1 MLWVMFLKMSIR
13 LQISRFL
20 RLSAV
25 PAACLTLAMS
35 SVVHA
40 QTITV
45 FTNRATF
52 EAAIG
57 SSKVIDDFSLGGTFL
72 GVTTNSGVISGGKWA
87 DIARDPEPS
96 TVWATPFGSTAFG
109 GTWDMTVSGAGGGLA
124 FELDFG
130 GGNIV
135 TVPGNIP
142 GNSMFNVFFGFTA
155 SQPFFNVRERQ
166 FNSAGGTLQET
177 HTLDDLTVQVP
188 AGFADAI
195 FTQSVAGIWDTAGHW
210 NPATVP
216 GENQRA
222 FITPTGGS
230 VVSGPTA
237 AASVRQLFLGNGSA
251 ASRLN
256 LDAAGILTAGG
267 GGTVR
272 ANSTLGGAGRFLG
285 ALTMATGSTLTVT
298 DGQTLQVGTALA
310 SGFSTTGTISI
321 GTGTLVLEDTG
332 ATPLGTLT
340 TLAGGTLTALGGT
353 AQIGSGDTLRGNGSL
368 TGAYE
373 LLSGGTLRAQD
384 GTLQVAQLAA
394 AAGTVTVDAARTLTI
409 GGTGFIGFT
418 TVNVG
423 AGGTLSATGRLQFLG
438 SSTLGAGAIVS
449 GAMGL
454 DFASSPSHAGA
465 QVFTAGTADLTI
477 LNTSF
482 TPDAGDILTGGR
494 LVSEGSTATLLF
506 SADAVLGTAGNQ
518 IVLKGGRLFPQ
529 ANLTLPA
536 TRNIEVTAQNGSVI
550 ALAGRNVV
558 IEGNLSGAGRFVV
571 SGSGDGT
578 VRLTGTNSQAGGT
591 DIAGATLEIASDAQL
606 GGPSGV
612 LLIGRENGN
621 TDIPG
626 KLRALGNL
634 DIAATRSAT
643 FRLATVD
650 TNGFNVTFN
659 QPTTG
664 QGLTKQG
671 EGVLRFNTVNAF
683 NSGVNSI
690 DIEGGTVRLGINE
703 ALGQPLVRLYDATLD
718 LNGFAQTI
726 PSLGGTGSVQ
736 LGNGGALTLTG
747 GSTVEAVISGT
758 GSVSFGKAGFSA
770 GAHRVLG
777 ENTFVGPVTI
787 TEGERVT
794 MKTIAAFG
802 AAGNSV
808 LLDNG
813 GIEADSQAPGPVVIS
828 TAFPLTIGTGGAF
841 FGANGQS
848 LVIGAVLAGN
858 VPIGVLGGGSDYE
871 VRFAHPANTFTS
883 NLAIGN
889 NDFGSAVLGI
899 VADGSLGNA
908 ANVVTLGYRF
918 FDGES
923 TRTGTG
929 TLRAFADIA
938 FPVSRTIRMDG
949 NAEDGGGIFDTN
961 GFNVTVAAPL
971 TELHA
976 GTPLR
981 KAGAGTLTLNAA
993 NTFTGTTTVEAG
1005 TFVVNGSLGGETQV
1019 SSGGTLSGSGTT
1031 GNVSVSSGGTLAPGS
1046 GPNSLHTGNVTFDGG
1061 STFALHFA
1069 SPTSSSQ
1076 LAVIGTVALN
1086 GEVELALAFGFTPTT
1101 ASTFVV
1107 IANDGSDPIETSGG
1121 ATFFSIAGNPMS
1133 EGETFTAGGADWTIS
1148 YVGGTGNDVTLTVAP
1163 ATAPPA
1169 ALAVTSF
1176 SLGTPRGGGTGKQV
1190 QGSLSGPPSAV
1201 VRMQR
1206 SSNLIDWTLLTTL
1219 NLNGSGTATF
1229 DVTDPLAT
1237 DRAFYRM
1244 VTP

>member
-1 MLWVMFLKMSIR
+1 MKPRFLK
-13 LQISRFL
+13 SRSAFL
-20 RLSAV
+20 EPTLTPLLLALLAATSA
-25 PAACLTLAMS
+25 S
-35 SVVHA
+35 A
-40 QTITV
+40 QTITT
-45 FTNRATF
+45 FTNRAAF
-52 EAAIG
+52 EAAMG

-72 GVTTNSGVISGGKWA
+72 GVTTNNGAINSGKWA
-87 DIARDPEPS
+87 DVARDPEPS

-142 GNSMFNVFFGFTA
+142 GTSTFNVFFGFTA

-166 FNSAGGTLQET
+166 FDSAGNTLQET

-188 AGFADAI
+188 AEFADAI
-195 FTQSVAGIWDTAGHW
+195 FTQGVAGTWDTAGHW
-210 NPATVP
+210 NPTTVP
-216 GENQRA
+216 GLNQRA

-230 VVSGPTA
+230 VVGGPTA
-237 AASVRQLFLGNGSA
+237 AASVRQLFLGNGTT

-256 LDAAGILTAGG
+256 LDAAGTLTASSGG
-267 GGTVR
+267 SVR

-285 ALTMATGSTLTVT
+285 ALAMATGSTLTVA
-298 DGQTLQVGTALA
+298 DGQTLQVGASIA
-310 SGFSTTGTISI
+310 SGFATTGTITI

-332 ATPLGTLT
+332 AMPLGPLT

-353 AQIGSGDTLRGNGSL
+353 AQIGSGDTLRGNGAL
-368 TGAYE
+368 TGAFE

-384 GTLQVAQLAA
+384 GTLQVGQLTA
-394 AAGTVTVDAARTLTI
+394 AAGTVTVDAARTLNI

-418 TVNVG
+418 SVTVG
-423 AGGTLSATGRLQFLG
+423 AGGTLSAAGRLQFLG
-438 SSTLGAGAIVS
+438 SSTLGAGATVS

-454 DFASSPSHAGA
+454 DLASSPSHAGA

-482 TPDAGDILTGGR
+482 TPDAADSLTGGR
-494 LVSEGSTATLLF
+494 LVLEGSTATLLL
-506 SADAVLGTAGNQ
+506 SAEAVLGTAGNQ

-591 DIAGATLEIASDAQL
+591 DIAGATLEIASDVQL
-606 GGPSGV
+606 GGPNGV

-634 DIAATRSAT
+634 DIAATRSTT

-650 TNGFNVTFN
+650 TNGFDVTFN

-671 EGVLRFNTVNAF
+671 EGVLRFNTVNTF
-683 NSGVNSI
+683 NSGTNTI
-690 DIEGGTVRLGINE
+690 DVEGGTIRLGINE
-703 ALGQPLVRLYDATLD
+703 ALGQPLVRLYDTTLD

-726 PSLGGTGSVQ
+726 PSLSGTGAVQ
-736 LGNGGALTLTG
+736 LGSGGALTFTG
-747 GSTVEAVISGT
+747 SSTVEAVISGT
-758 GSVSFGKAGFSA
+758 GSVSFGKVGFGAS
-770 GAHRVLG
+770 AHRVLG
-777 ENTFVGPVTI
+777 ENTFVGPVAI
-787 TEGERVT
+787 TQGERVT
-794 MKTIAAFG
+794 MKTTAAFG
-802 AAGNSV
+802 AAGNPV

-813 GIEADSQAPGPVVIS
+813 GIEADSQAPGPVVI
-828 TAFPLTIGTGGAF
+828 TPAFPLTIGAGGAS
-841 FGANGQS
+841 FGSNGQS
-848 LVIGAVLAGN
+848 LVIETLLAGN
-858 VPIGVLGGGSDYE
+858 VPIGVLGGWTDSE

-883 NLAIGN
+883 NLDLGTN
-889 NDFGSAVLGI
+889 QFGAAVLGI
-899 VADGSLGNA
+899 VADGSLGAA

-923 TRTGTG
+923 TRTDTG
-929 TLRAFADIA
+929 TLRAFANIA
-938 FPVSRTIRMDG
+938 FPASRTLRMDG
-949 NAEDGGGIFDTN
+949 DGDGDGGGVFDTN
-961 GFNVTVAAPL
+961 GFNMTLAGPL

-981 KAGAGTLTLNAA
+981 KTGDGTLTLNGT
-993 NTFTGTTTVEAG
+993 NTHTGTTAVDAG
-1005 TFVVNGSLGGETQV
+1005 TLVVNGSLGGETQV
-1019 SSGGTLSGSGTT
+1019 SAGGTLSGTGTT
-1031 GNVSVSSGGTLAPGS
+1031 GSVSVFSGGTLAPG
-1046 GPNSLHTGNVTFDGG
+1046 NSPSTLHPGNVTFDGG
-1061 STFALHFA
+1061 SICALHFA
-1069 SPTSSSQ
+1069 SPTSASQ
-1076 LAVIGTVALN
+1076 LAATGTVALN
-1086 GEVELALAFGFTPTT
+1086 GEVELSLALGFTPAT

-1107 IANDGSDPIETSGG
+1107 IANDGSDPIETFGG
-1121 ATFFSIAGNPMS
+1121 ATFFSIAGNPLS
-1133 EGETFTAGGADWTIS
+1133 EGETFTTGGADWTIS

-1169 ALAVTSF
+1169 ALAVVSF
-1176 SLGTPRGGGTGKQV
+1176 SLGAPAGGAAGKQV
-1190 QGSLSGPPSAV
+1190 QGSLSGPPGAV

-1219 NLNGSGTATF
+1219 NLNGAGTATF

>member
-1 MLWVMFLKMSIR
+1 MKPRFLK
-13 LQISRFL
+13 SRSAFL
-20 RLSAV
+20 EPTLTPLLLALLAATSA
-25 PAACLTLAMS
+25 S
-35 SVVHA
+35 A
-40 QTITV
+40 QTITT
-45 FTNRATF
+45 FTNRAAF
-52 EAAIG
+52 EAAMG

-72 GVTTNSGVISGGKWA
+72 GVTTNNGAINSGKWA
-87 DIARDPEPS
+87 DVARDPEPS

-142 GNSMFNVFFGFTA
+142 GTSTFNVFFGFTA

-166 FNSAGGTLQET
+166 FDSAGNTLQET

-188 AGFADAI
+188 AEFADAI
-195 FTQSVAGIWDTAGHW
+195 FTQGVAGTWDTAGHW
-210 NPATVP
+210 NPTTVP
-216 GENQRA
+216 GLNQRA

-230 VVSGPTA
+230 VVGGPTA
-237 AASVRQLFLGNGSA
+237 AASVRQLFLGNGTT

-256 LDAAGILTAGG
+256 LDAAGTLTASSGG
-267 GGTVR
+267 SVR

-285 ALTMATGSTLTVT
+285 ALAMATGSTLTVA
-298 DGQTLQVGTALA
+298 DGQTLQVGASIA
-310 SGFSTTGTISI
+310 SGFATTGTITI

-332 ATPLGTLT
+332 AMPLGPLT

-353 AQIGSGDTLRGNGSL
+353 AQIGSGDTLRGNGAL
-368 TGAYE
+368 TGAFE

-384 GTLQVAQLAA
+384 GTLQVGQLTA
-394 AAGTVTVDAARTLTI
+394 AAGTVTVDAARTLNI

-418 TVNVG
+418 SVTVG
-423 AGGTLSATGRLQFLG
+423 AGGTLSAAGRLQFLG
-438 SSTLGAGAIVS
+438 SSTLGAGATVS

-454 DFASSPSHAGA
+454 DLASSPSHAGA

-482 TPDAGDILTGGR
+482 TPDAADSLTGGR
-494 LVSEGSTATLLF
+494 LVLEGSTATLLL
-506 SADAVLGTAGNQ
+506 SAEAVLGTAGNQ

-591 DIAGATLEIASDAQL
+591 DIAGATLEIASDVQL
-606 GGPSGV
+606 GGPNGV

-634 DIAATRSAT
+634 DIAATRSTT

-650 TNGFNVTFN
+650 TNGFDVTFN

-671 EGVLRFNTVNAF
+671 EGVLRFNTVNTF
-683 NSGVNSI
+683 NSGTNTI
-690 DIEGGTVRLGINE
+690 DVEGGTIRLGINE
-703 ALGQPLVRLYDATLD
+703 ALGQPLVRLYDTTLD

-726 PSLGGTGSVQ
+726 PSLSGTGAVQ
-736 LGNGGALTLTG
+736 LGSGGALTFTG
-747 GSTVEAVISGT
+747 SSTVEAVISGT
-758 GSVSFGKAGFSA
+758 GSVSFGKVGFGAS
-770 GAHRVLG
+770 AHRVLG
-777 ENTFVGPVTI
+777 ENTFVGPVAI
-787 TEGERVT
+787 TQGERVT
-794 MKTIAAFG
+794 MKTTAAFG
-802 AAGNSV
+802 AAGNPV

-828 TAFPLTIGTGGAF
+828 TAFPLTIGPGGAS
-841 FGANGQS
+841 FGSNGQS
-848 LVIGAVLAGN
+848 LVIEALLAGN
-858 VPIGVLGGGSDYE
+858 VPIGVQGGWIDSE

-883 NLAIGN
+883 NLDIGTN
-889 NDFGSAVLGI
+889 HFGAAVLGI
-899 VADGSLGNA
+899 VADGSLGA
-908 ANVVTLGYRF
+908 ATNVVTLGYRF

-923 TRTGTG
+923 TRTDTG
-929 TLRAFADIA
+929 TLRAFANIA
-938 FPVSRTIRMDG
+938 FPASRTLRMDG
-949 NAEDGGGIFDTN
+949 DGEGDGGGVFDTN
-961 GFNVTVAAPL
+961 GFNMTVAGPL

-981 KAGAGTLTLNAA
+981 KTGAGTLTLNGA
-993 NTFTGTTTVEAG
+993 NTHTGTTAVEAG
-1005 TFVVNGSLGGETQV
+1005 TLVVNGSLGGETQV
-1019 SSGGTLSGSGTT
+1019 SSTGKLSGTGTT
-1031 GNVSVSSGGTLAPGS
+1031 GIVRASGGTVAPGS
-1046 GPNSLHTGNVTFDGG
+1046 GSPGTLRTGNVTLDGS
-1061 STFALHFA
+1061 STFALQFA
-1069 SPTSSSQ
+1069 SPANASQ
-1076 LAVIGTVALN
+1076 LAVTGTVTLN
-1086 GEVELALAFGFTPTT
+1086 GDVELALAPGFTPAT

-1107 IANDGSDPIETSGG
+1107 IANDGTDPIETFGG
-1121 ATFFSIAGNPMS
+1121 TTFFSIAGNQLS
-1133 EGETFTAGGADWTIS
+1133 EGETFTAGGASWTIS
-1148 YVGGTGNDVTLTVAP
+1148 YVGGTGNDVTLTMAP
-1163 ATAPPA
+1163 ATVTATE
-1169 ALAVTSF
+1169 LAMVSF
-1176 SLGTPRGGGTGKQV
+1176 SFSTPAGGASGRQV
-1190 QGSLSGPPSAV
+1190 QGSLSGPPGAV

-1206 SSNLIDWTLLTTL
+1206 SSDLMEWTPLTTI
-1219 NLNGSGTATF
+1219 NLNGAGTATF

-1244 VTP
+1244 ATP